1 MDPHRVTSP
10 TETPQPEMAHV
21 LFMDVVGYG
30 KLKMREQLAIN
41 SQLTD
46 MVRNTSEYRRDEGTD
61 SFICRPTG
69 DGMAVIFF
77 SNPIAPI
84 RCAIEISGLIR
95 RQESIRLRMGIH
107 SGLVFRHK
115 DINQQPD
122 VTGQGII
129 IAQRVM
135 DIGDANHILLS
146 QAIAEML
153 LALGD
158 WNDHISELGLM
169 EVKHAEQL
177 FVYNFSSDDFGNP
190 NPPKKR
196 VSEGQTNTRV
206 RSAGSSLSSDRSTP
220 SINSE
225 AFGNQRNPSAND
237 LPQTNLRNCGGCGML
252 LHRNRGSNS
261 VSCRYCGY
269 KN

>member
-1 MDPHRVTSP
+1 MDPRLVTSP
-10 TETPQPEMAHV
+10 NEPQPEMAHV

-30 KLKMREQLAIN
+30 KLTMREQLVIN

-46 MVRNTSEYRRDEGTD
+46 MVRNTGEYRRDKGSD

-69 DGMAVIFF
+69 DGMAVVFF
-77 SNPIAPI
+77 SNPTAAI
-84 RCAIEISGLIR
+84 RCAVEISSLIR

-107 SGLVFRHK
+107 SGLVFRQK

-122 VTGQGII
+122 VTGEGII

-153 LALGD
+153 LRLGD
-158 WNDHISELGLM
+158 WNDQISEIGRM
-169 EVKHAEQL
+169 EVKHDEQL
-177 FVYNFSSDDFGNP
+177 FVYNFSSEDFGNP
-190 NPPKKR
+190 NPPKTK
-196 VSEGQTNTRV
+196 GRV
-206 RSAGSSLSSDRSTP
+206 RSAGSSLRSNQSTLA
-220 SINSE
+220 INSD
-225 AFGNQRNPSAND
+225 AFGDQSKPFAND
-237 LPQTNLRNCGGCGML
+237 LPRTHLRNCGRCGML
-252 LHRNRGSNS
+252 LHQNS
-261 VSCRYCGY
+261 VSCRHCGY